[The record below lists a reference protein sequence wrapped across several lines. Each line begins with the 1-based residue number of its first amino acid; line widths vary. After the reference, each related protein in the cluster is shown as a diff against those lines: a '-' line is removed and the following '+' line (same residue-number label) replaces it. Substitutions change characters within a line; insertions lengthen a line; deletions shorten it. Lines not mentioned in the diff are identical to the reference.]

1 MNKTYLIDEEVLRQV
16 LDALDIGFDNNI
28 YGVKHNDVCDVS
40 NALRAILASPP
51 AEPVA
56 WIKKTDS
63 SDIWQQEPKHPE
75 SFIPLYRKDCD
86 D

>member
-1 MNKTYLIDEEVLRQV
+1 MTKTYLIDEEVLRQV
-16 LDALDIGFDNNI
+16 LVAF
-28 YGVKHNDVCDVS
+28 GVATTTFNPDRQEVLAAMNV
-40 NALRAILASPP
+40 LRTILASPP

-75 SFIPLYRKDCD
+75 SFIPLFRKDCD
-86 D
+86 G